1 MTTKKLTIEQKY
13 KSMTEI
19 EHILQKS
26 GMWIGSINK
35 EDKNLYVYDNDN
47 CKMIMKTVSYIPAVL
62 KLVDEII
69 SNSVDEYRRIDNLG
83 LTNLD
88 VKIDTNGFIT
98 IRDNGGIPVVKHK
111 EAGIYVPTFC
121 LALLELH
128 QIIMMMI
135 HEMV

>member
-1 MTTKKLTIEQKY
+1 
-13 KSMTEI
+13 MTEV

-121 LALLELH
+121 LVL
-128 QIIMMMI
+128 
-135 HEMV
+135 

>member
-13 KSMTEI
+13 KSMTEV

-121 LALLELH
+121 LVL
-128 QIIMMMI
+128 
-135 HEMV
+135 

>member
-13 KSMTEI
+13 KSMTEV

-62 KLVDEII
+62 KLVEIGRAH
-69 SNSVDEYRRIDNLG
+69 V
-83 LTNLD
+83 
-88 VKIDTNGFIT
+88 
-98 IRDNGGIPVVKHK
+98 
-111 EAGIYVPTFC
+111 
-121 LALLELH
+121 
-128 QIIMMMI
+128 
-135 HEMV
+135 